1 MEALNAATEKE
12 LEVIIDIKKEYGISE
27 VIGDTP
33 SKPSIIFPLSVE
45 ESDPD
50 SLISYVNQ
58 PLMTASDGMKEL
70 DGFSFGIKAPEEL
83 QPKGFESICN
93 PIPALMC
100 MGCCILDEKHLDCF
114 IEGPSNSP
122 K

>member
-1 MEALNAATEKE
+1 MQVLKKNLKKMYFILERNRVFLNQWETHHQS
-12 LEVIIDIKKEYGISE
+12 LHL
-27 VIGDTP
+27 
-33 SKPSIIFPLSVE
+33 IFSSPVE

-50 SLISYVNQ
+50 SLISNENQ
-58 PLMTASDGMKEL
+58 SLMTASDGMKEL

-114 IEGPSNSP
+114 VESHPPDSP
-122 K
+122 KR